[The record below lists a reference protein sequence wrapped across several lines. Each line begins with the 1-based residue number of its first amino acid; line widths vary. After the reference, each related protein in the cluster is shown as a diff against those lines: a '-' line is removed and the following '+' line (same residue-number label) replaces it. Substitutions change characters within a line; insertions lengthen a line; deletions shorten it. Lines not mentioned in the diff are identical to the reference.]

1 MSANRIPPPFPQ
13 PFRNSNSAPNA
24 TGTEQRSIPPA
35 QGFAYP
41 PETHIPRGPPN
52 GGPPQIP
59 PRPPHSYAPIP
70 PYQHTHGSVQ
80 THPTSFP
87 MPQVPYPHVPTIPSG
102 PPPFMAQ
109 RSEATH
115 VPSYMHNPPQY
126 HVTRGRR
133 ILLLPIPREIR
144 MTRTA
149 RDMGLAKAF
158 QQRTTATPTLAQRV
172 RLAVAHPECKY
183 VANARSFPVS
193 ADEVENGRIE
203 GPESRFSDSPITLCI
218 SPRRTIY
225 F

>member
-115 VPSYMHNPPQY
+115 VPSYMHNPPQVAPPPPY
-126 HVTRGRR
+126 PSPLHVPTIMSHSVSRDS
-133 ILLLPIPREIR
+133 
-144 MTRTA
+144 RTSH
-149 RDMGLAKAF
+149 
-158 QQRTTATPTLAQRV
+158 TTASYTPRNQDDSNGAGHGVGQG
-172 RLAVAHPECKY
+172 
-183 VANARSFPVS
+183 FPTTH
-193 ADEVENGRIE
+193 D
-203 GPESRFSDSPITLCI
+203 SDSH
-218 SPRRTIY
+218 PRPKGPPSGGASGVQICRKCKKLPCKCR
-225 F
+225 